1 MSVLLSYL
9 PLRNQALFARLFQ
22 EAAEAVAK
30 NFEASPLQE
39 GKPLIA
45 ALPHSD
51 GKADLVEIGGSF
63 FYGKEDA
70 VVNAPIVLVG
80 LLAADRP
87 LCSPRKFVLNIE
99 SPDRV
104 RWAVEVGGKEI
115 EGGPEPL
122 NQALIRMSCA
132 GEEEVPGNLL
142 PHIPVV
148 VKELQSWEVERLRSC
163 CLGLAHGRYDH
174 LLKITVSLAKEGT
187 ILVIGKGEG
196 APVSLLMV
204 HSPDLLEESRRR
216 CSTPA
221 GWPHTFGSAWSNSR
235 TSAARKRRTERWR
248 CRCGTRRTS
257 KPCW

>member
-9 PLRNQALFARLFQ
+9 PLRNQAPFARLFQ

-70 VVNAPIVLVG
+70 VVNALIVLVG

-87 LCSPRKFVLNIE
+87 LCSPKKFVLNIE

-148 VKELQSWEVERLRSC
+148 AKELQSWEVERLRSC
-163 CLGLAHGRYDH
+163 CLGLARGRYDH

-187 ILVIGKGEG
+187 ILARTCSFKPGSWAKIGPNVVAYRGRATAFVLELAKRIGE
-196 APVSLLMV
+196 LIET
-204 HSPDLLEESRRR
+204 DLPEALVTQWGEMKVAI
-216 CSTPA
+216 TL
-221 GWPHTFGSAWSNSR
+221 PHVPPT
-235 TSAARKRRTERWR
+235 KYL
-248 CRCGTRRTS
+248 
-257 KPCW
+257 P